1 MMEDYQ
7 FLLGAIFGVVMNDCL
22 FIILLVVLD

>member
-7 FLLGAIFGVVMNDCL
+7 FLLGSIFGVVTNDII
-22 FIILLVVLD
+22 FIILLVVLE